1 MNVFEKMASFKPK
14 YIIPGHGSASG
25 LSLATNNTYHYLPP
39 RSRFIFLSK
48 VSDANTGS
56 VPFRL
61 SPINIFSLVVCSSA
75 LKVMVVHLVCRLQQI
90 ILIIIWCF

>member
-1 MNVFEKMASFKPK
+1 MNKQQDKC
-14 YIIPGHGSASG
+14 
-25 LSLATNNTYHYLPP
+25 TPP

-75 LKVMVVHLVCRLQQI
+75 LICWSILALLE
-90 ILIIIWCF
+90 LIIQGLKPIWAIIQLMGLLLLVKAWCL